1 MAKPPSVSLSQ
12 AEQLGL
18 MALTFLAEDAE
29 RLVRFLSL
37 TGTTPATL
45 RAGAG
50 QPHMLA
56 AVLGHL
62 LEDEPLLLV
71 FTSMKG
77 VDPAHIS
84 PAYALLVG
92 ASEQAD

>member
-1 MAKPPSVSLSQ
+1 MSKLAAFSLSQ
-12 AEQLGL
+12 AEALGL
-18 MALTFLAEDAE
+18 TALTFLAEDGE

-37 TGTTPATL
+37 TGTTPADL

-71 FTSMKG
+71 FTSMKFI
-77 VDPAHIS
+77 DPATIA
-84 PAYALLVG
+84 PAHELLVRAS
-92 ASEQAD
+92 ASEG

>member
-1 MAKPPSVSLSQ
+1 MAKPLIYSLSQ

-18 MALTFLAEDAE
+18 SALTFLAEDGE

-37 TGTTPATL
+37 TGTTPADL
-45 RAGAG
+45 RANAG
-50 QPHMLA
+50 KPGMLA

-77 VDPAHIS
+77 LEPASIAPAH
-84 PAYALLVG
+84 AVLMRA
-92 ASEQAD
+92 AEEA

>member
-1 MAKPPSVSLSQ
+1 MARQVLFSLSQ

-18 MALTFLAEDAE
+18 MALTFLAEDGE

-37 TGTTPATL
+37 TGTTPAVL

-50 QPHMLA
+50 QPRMLA

-77 VDPAHIS
+77 LDPASIA
-84 PAYALLVG
+84 PAHALLV
-92 ASEQAD
+92 QATAAAD

>member
-1 MAKPPSVSLSQ
+1 MSKMAAFSLAQ

-18 MALTFLAEDAE
+18 AALTFLAEDGE

-37 TGTTPATL
+37 TGTTPDTL

-56 AVLGHL
+56 AVLSYL
-62 LEDEPLLLV
+62 LEDERLLLA
-71 FTSMKG
+71 FADAKTA
-77 VDPAHIS
+77 DPATIA
-84 PAYALLVG
+84 PAHALLQRAAESAG
-92 ASEQAD
+92 

>member
-1 MAKPPSVSLSQ
+1 MAKIAVPTLNQ

-18 MALTFLAEDAE
+18 KALTFLAEDGE
-29 RLVRFLSL
+29 RLVRFLAL
-37 TGTTPATL
+37 TGTTPADL

-50 QPHMLA
+50 QPTMLA

-71 FTSMKG
+71 FASMNG
-77 VDPAHIS
+77 VDPAVIG
-84 PAYALLVG
+84 PAHNLLIG
-92 ASEQAD
+92 AAR

>member
-1 MAKPPSVSLSQ
+1 MSKLAAFSLTQ

-18 MALTFLAEDAE
+18 SALTFLAEDGP

-37 TGTTPATL
+37 TGTTPADL

-71 FTSMKG
+71 FTSTKG
-77 VDPAHIS
+77 VDPAVIA
-84 PAYALLVG
+84 PAHALLVRV
-92 ASEQAD
+92 SEPSR

>member
-1 MAKPPSVSLSQ
+1 MAKPLMYSLSQ
-12 AEQLGL
+12 AEQMALS
-18 MALTFLAEDAE
+18 ALTFLAEDGE

-37 TGTTPATL
+37 TGTTPAAL

-77 VDPAHIS
+77 FDPAS
-84 PAYALLVG
+84 VAPAHALLVR
-92 ASEQAD
+92 AAETAP

>member
-1 MAKPPSVSLSQ
+1 MSKLAAFSVAQ

-18 MALTFLAEDAE
+18 MALTFLAEDGE

-37 TGTTPATL
+37 TGTTPADL

-50 QPHMLA
+50 QPSMLA

-77 VDPAHIS
+77 VDPAVVA
-84 PAYALLVG
+84 PAHALLMR
-92 ASEQAD
+92 AAEAAP

>member
-1 MAKPPSVSLSQ
+1 MAKPVIYSLSQ

-18 MALTFLAEDAE
+18 MALTFLAEDGE

-37 TGTTPATL
+37 TGTTPADL

-50 QPHMLA
+50 QPQMLS

-77 VDPAHIS
+77 IDPASIA
-84 PAYALLVG
+84 PAHALLVR
-92 ASEQAD
+92 ASEAAD

>member
-1 MAKPPSVSLSQ
+1 MARQVLFSLSQ

-18 MALTFLAEDAE
+18 MALTFLAEDGE

-37 TGTTPATL
+37 TGTTPTDL

-50 QPHMLA
+50 QPRMLA

-77 VDPAHIS
+77 LDPASIA
-84 PAYALLVG
+84 PAHALLV
-92 ASEQAD
+92 QATAAAD

>member
-1 MAKPPSVSLSQ
+1 MAKPLLFTLVQ

-18 MALTFLAEDAE
+18 NALTFLAEDGQ

-37 TGTTPATL
+37 TGTTPAGL

-50 QPHMLA
+50 QPRMLA

-77 VDPAHIS
+77 IDPATIA
-84 PAYALLVG
+84 PAHELLVR
-92 ASEQAD
+92 AANVSE

>member
-1 MAKPPSVSLSQ
+1 MAKPLIYSLSQ

-18 MALTFLAEDAE
+18 QALTFLAEDGE

-37 TGTTPATL
+37 TGTTPADL
-45 RAGAG
+45 RAAAG
-50 QPHMLA
+50 QPRMLA

-62 LEDEPLLLV
+62 LDDEPLLLV

-77 VDPAHIS
+77 VDPASIA
-84 PAYALLVG
+84 PAQALLVRASG
-92 ASEQAD
+92 AME

>member
-1 MAKPPSVSLSQ
+1 MKPKSALLSLGQ

-18 MALTFLAEDAE
+18 AALTFLAEDGE

-37 TGTTPATL
+37 TGTTPARL
-45 RAGAG
+45 RASAG
-50 QPHMLA
+50 QPQLLA

-77 VDPAHIS
+77 IDPATIA
-84 PAYALLVG
+84 PAHALLVRAG
-92 ASEQAD
+92 E

>member
-1 MAKPPSVSLSQ
+1 MAKLPILTLGD
-12 AEQLGL
+12 AENLGL
-18 MALTFLAEDAE
+18 MALTFLAEDGE

-37 TGTTPATL
+37 TGTTPASL

-50 QPHMLA
+50 QPQMLA

-77 VDPAHIS
+77 IDPARIG
-84 PAYALLVG
+84 PAYDLLAR
-92 ASEQAD
+92 ASAGTD